1 MNGLP
6 VNGCRTRQER
16 SFNERNQHFPR
27 SADRAVHDPAA
38 PLEAQGEATDH
49 RVWITK
55 DVPILR
61 IDHVSNKGK
70 LLGVWQA
77 FSRGRLLDFEEI
89 TRRPFVPE
97 RFSIKEIKGMQNIKF
112 VVKVNRGGTR
122 APEYVQRVDPTP
134 IHMTT
139 NRKLA
144 LVMGKFT
151 AEDAIKSLQSS
162 HCIPEL
168 ESVQVSAG

>member
-1 MNGLP
+1 
-6 VNGCRTRQER
+6 
-16 SFNERNQHFPR
+16 
-27 SADRAVHDPAA
+27 
-38 PLEAQGEATDH
+38 
-49 RVWITK
+49 
-55 DVPILR
+55 VPILR
-61 IDHVSNKGK
+61 IDHVSIKGK

-77 FSRGRLLDFEEI
+77 FYGGRVLDFKEM
-89 TRRPFVPE
+89 TRPIRSCESFHQGDQ
-97 RFSIKEIKGMQNIKF
+97 GMQNLKF

-151 AEDAIKSLQSS
+151 DEDAIKSLQNS

-168 ESVQVSAG
+168 ESVQVSLQHFALRMSDNATEAQKS